1 MSELSTSRNGKSLLF
16 RDKEGKDPRKQLKVC

>member
-1 MSELSTSRNGKSLLF
+1 MSELNTSRNGKSLLF